1 MAAFPIEAVDIA
13 VGDMTLTGRVA
24 GPADGELVVLL
35 HGFPQTSYEWRHQ
48 LAALAEAGYRAV
60 APDQRG
66 YSPGARPDGVEQY
79 ATPRLEADVLAV
91 ADWFGGHRFHLV
103 AHDWGAI
110 VAWQVAGHYPER
122 LHSLTILSVPHP
134 AAFRRAISD
143 DAEQKEKSGYM
154 LFFQQPDEP
163 ERMFL
168 SNDAAGLRAVFTG
181 HDPDAVDDY
190 VRVLT
195 QPGAMTA
202 ALNYYRAM
210 NGGLADIGPIDVPT
224 LFIWSTDDVAVARS
238 GAEATAQHV
247 RAPYRFEVL
256 DGVSHWVPDQAPAE
270 VNRLLLDHL
279 SSPPVRA

>member
-1 MAAFPIEAVDIA
+1 METTQIPVGEMTFDARVD
-13 VGDMTLTGRVA
+13 
-24 GPADGELVVLL
+24 GPAGGELVVLL

-48 LAALAEAGYRAV
+48 LPALADAGYRAV

-66 YSPGARPDGVEQY
+66 YSPGARPEGVEHY

-91 ADWFGGHRFHLV
+91 ADWIGGHRFHLV

-110 VAWQVAGHYPER
+110 VAWQVAGHFPER
-122 LHSLTILSVPHP
+122 LRSLTILSVPHP

-143 DAEQKEKSGYM
+143 DGDQKNRSEYM
-154 LFFQQPDEP
+154 RFFQTPDEP
-163 ERMFL
+163 EAMFL
-168 SNDAAGLRAVFTG
+168 ANDAAGLRAVFAT
-181 HDPDAVDDY
+181 HEPDAVDEY

-210 NGGLADIGPIDVPT
+210 NGSLSDIGPVDVPT
-224 LFIWSTDDVAVARS
+224 MFVWSTEDVAVARS

-247 RAPYRFEVL
+247 RAPYRFEIL
-256 DGVSHWVPDQAPAE
+256 DGVSHWIPEEAAAD
-270 VNRLLLDHL
+270 VNRLLLEHL
-279 SSPPVRA
+279 ASPPVRV